1 MINLGKWLSFLLEP
15 VDKNAGDWRCLI
27 FLFSRKQFGQINVD
41 AYLRH
46 SLFSLS
52 SEEVAL
58 RHLVL
63 LQQVVN
69 LLSYFHQYYLGVVTD
84 FLCLLC
90 QLTNLVVKLFLLH
103 LPALAD
109 FCEYLFD
116 LAHKLLVCA
125 ILRRDNL
132 KNAGKC
138 KVNLVVRLEEG
149 HHICFPVV
157 IIQGGD

>member
-1 MINLGKWLSFLLEP
+1 MINLSKWLSFLLKP
-15 VDKNAGDWRCLI
+15 VDKDAGDWRRLV
-27 FLFSRKQFGQINVD
+27 FFFSRKQFRQINFD

-58 RHLVL
+58 HHLVL

-69 LLSYFHQYYLGVVTD
+69 LLSYLHQYHLGVGTD
-84 FLCLLC
+84 FLCLLS
-90 QLTNLVVKLFLLH
+90 QLTDLLVKLCLLH
-103 LPALAD
+103 LPALVD
-109 FCEYLFD
+109 LCEYLFY
-116 LAHKLLVCA
+116 LAHELLVCT
-125 ILRRDNL
+125 ILRRDNSE
-132 KNAGKC
+132 NTGER

-157 IIQGGD
+157 IIEGGD